1 METGFW
7 AEKKEKD
14 EDEADESPHRPRLGP
29 SSAHGGKRS
38 SRRVE
43 GGRERGELS
52 RATAESGQTDG
63 VR

>member
-1 METGFW
+1 METSFW

-14 EDEADESPHRPRLGP
+14 EDEADESPHRPRLLGP
-29 SSAHGGKRS
+29 LLS
-38 SRRVE
+38 SRREEVLKE
-43 GGRERGELS
+43 GRRRERGELS